1 MKTLETLCVICKA
14 ELEQSG
20 GAGLHHG
27 QNPSSDLNQRFHNI
41 LPIGD
46 AIENYRHD
54 MQTKLAGLAKFIE
67 TKRTIDLHFPD

>member
-20 GAGLHHG
+20 GLHG
-27 QNPSSDLNQRFHNI
+27 QNTASDYNQRMHNI